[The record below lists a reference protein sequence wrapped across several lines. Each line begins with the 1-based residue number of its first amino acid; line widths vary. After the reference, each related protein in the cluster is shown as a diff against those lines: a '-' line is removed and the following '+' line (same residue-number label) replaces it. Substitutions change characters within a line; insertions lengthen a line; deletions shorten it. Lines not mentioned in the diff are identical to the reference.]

1 MGDLT
6 RGMKGGLK
14 TVHLCVLTSFEII
27 MGQGGFRGRGDKAF
41 TSLSQIKNQALKHL
55 CDNEE

>member
-1 MGDLT
+1 
-6 RGMKGGLK
+6 MKGGLK

-27 MGQGGFRGRGDKAF
+27 MGQGGFRDRGDKAF

>member
-1 MGDLT
+1 
-6 RGMKGGLK
+6 MKGGLK